1 MKIKKSLLKKII
13 REVMG
18 SGFSYGQGLGIGK
31 PSTANAVEL
40 SGGPAAPVLGYPE
53 IAEIKEEVTAQVME
67 VLKDYV
73 TNMGDAYELLSIMTQ
88 DLEDKMAQEGYADS
102 ESELERYLPL
112 EERRKRR
119 KGSS

>member
-1 MKIKKSLLKKII
+1 MKIKKSLLKNII

-18 SGFSYGQGLGIGK
+18 NNFNYGQGLGVGK

-40 SGGPAAPVLGYPE
+40 SGGPAAPVLGWPE
-53 IAEIKEEVTAQVME
+53 IAEIKEEATEKVMY

-73 TNMGDAYELLSIMTQ
+73 TNMGDAYELLSVMVQ